1 MTDPIIQ
8 NNSERLDDKDVVY
21 SVFQRLIGHMVIVV
35 FINKVVKKGFR
46 SHFTERKTVLSLFTK
61 NKISISFIWQDHA
74 SLFSLFFLCWRSRTP
89 LDALRPLRLKI
100 DIGVAKTRVRVSE
113 GEGGGEFKDR
123 VKAVWKHVMS
133 CLDLLTSRAF
143 EREAR
148 SYERGA
154 RASERAQSANEPGPT
169 TPDQKPKRTTLR
181 KSKGDVTR
189 DDSQRRFSAQHSV
202 TTLLRHCFEW
212 LQHCC
217 SIATMSCAKNRCC
230 ESSGVTSP

>member
-8 NNSERLDDKDVVY
+8 NNSERLDNKDVVY
-21 SVFQRLIGHMVIVV
+21 SVFQRFIGHMVIVV
-35 FINKVVKKGFR
+35 FINKVVKKGSR
-46 SHFTERKTVLSLFTK
+46 SHFTESKTVLSLFTK

-154 RASERAQSANEPGPT
+154 RASERKARASESSQVELLSAKRDRTSAERERASAKRERPT
-169 TPDQKPKRTTLR
+169 TPDQKTKRTTLR
-181 KSKGDVTR
+181 KSSLCTECV
-189 DDSQRRFSAQHSV
+189 SF
-202 TTLLRHCFEW
+202 
-212 LQHCC
+212 
-217 SIATMSCAKNRCC
+217 
-230 ESSGVTSP
+230 

>member
-46 SHFTERKTVLSLFTK
+46 SHFTESKTVLSLFTK

-74 SLFSLFFLCWRSRTP
+74 SLFSLFLCWRSRTP

-100 DIGVAKTRVRVSE
+100 DIGVAKTRVRVRVGVRVSK

-133 CLDLLTSRAF
+133 CHDL
-143 EREAR
+143 
-148 SYERGA
+148 
-154 RASERAQSANEPGPT
+154 
-169 TPDQKPKRTTLR
+169 
-181 KSKGDVTR
+181 
-189 DDSQRRFSAQHSV
+189 SV
-202 TTLLRHCFEW
+202 
-212 LQHCC
+212 
-217 SIATMSCAKNRCC
+217 
-230 ESSGVTSP
+230 